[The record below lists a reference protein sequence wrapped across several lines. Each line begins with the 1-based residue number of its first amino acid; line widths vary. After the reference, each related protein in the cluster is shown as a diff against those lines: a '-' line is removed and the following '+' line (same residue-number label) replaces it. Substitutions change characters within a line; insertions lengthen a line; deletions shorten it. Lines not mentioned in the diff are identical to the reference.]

1 MKRPNKKIKRY
12 AGGGEFTMPYELTSA
27 GLDNELS
34 NQSVQMNKLS
44 EKGNGIGGFDPMSMA
59 VQQLSGVTNQ
69 VGGLVGSAI
78 GKATTNASG
87 VQSGIGAFGQG
98 FAEKGFG
105 VQGLIG
111 GVSNLIGLK
120 KKNKEAVA
128 LERQQELMRTQPMRN
143 QINANIQ
150 QGLVPNQAVFKCG
163 GKSKR
168 KMKYPGGSGSTP
180 SPQITPLPKLGDIA
194 GLDTTKTNEILNND
208 RIAMY
213 NYPSANDPE
222 LLKKYSDPQQVGR
235 ASTIFAESKNPQVR
249 KDFLSGWN
257 TTYGKNNSYL
267 YDPEARGLAPLQ
279 SDDPRPSVQKRYG
292 ELYNQYF
299 PTQQT
304 QSKRL
309 MGGSAVGSY
318 AKGGY
323 AVDDRGFAN
332 SELED
337 NEVYRTPK
345 GTIYQVNGRTHA
357 EGGEQF
363 NLPQGTEIL
372 GKNIVPGTNKSYKD
386 FGDKLMKDYNKF
398 TKILSEKHTPL
409 AKKTATMML
418 DKTQKQFSELMQ
430 HQESMKGSH
439 QMPDGSM
446 MRNEDMNTQYAR
458 GGVKRYDVGNTT
470 EDPQIT
476 PQDWMY
482 NSSSWR
488 NKLDPTNPEFTNLGS
503 NKMSTDPDS
512 KQPFEWQ
519 DALTEAGTL
528 APIAYNLSQGL
539 FGKAQKLDPKQF
551 YNPNENQ
558 SMNLMRS
565 RRYNANPELENNRLQ
580 QSTYLRNL
588 RQGAASQS
596 QYLGGLQAGSTMKQR
611 ADAET
616 YARKQNTDNQYIGQE
631 AEMLGNF
638 GAQRAQTN
646 LTIQDINDRNA
657 SAKKSYIPTALSQ
670 LQQYSQNARMT
681 KNLKGRDAQLMDIY
695 KKMFRGYSF
704 AKN

>member
-1 MKRPNKKIKRY
+1 MKRPTKKILKKY
-12 AGGGEFTMPYELTSA
+12 PGGGELVMPYELTGA
-27 GLDNELS
+27 GLDKELA
-34 NQSVQMNKLS
+34 NQSIEMQKLS
-44 EKGNGIGGFDPMSMA
+44 ERGLGNNGLNPLLGVATQAVGQIGGA
-59 VQQLSGVTNQ
+59 I
-69 VGGLVGSAI
+69 GSAV
-78 GKATTNASG
+78 GRATTDKDG
-87 VQSGIGAFGQG
+87 KQSALGAFGQG

-105 VQGLIG
+105 VQGLMG
-111 GVSNLIGLK
+111 GVGNLIGLSA
-120 KKNKEAVA
+120 KNREAEA
-128 LERQQELMRTQPMRN
+128 IKQQNESRQRMLNNSYVNTG
-143 QINANIQ
+143 IQ

-180 SPQITPLPKLGDIA
+180 SPQITSLPKLGDIA
-194 GLDTTKTNEILNND
+194 GLDTTKINEILNND

-213 NYPSANDPE
+213 NYSSANDPE

-235 ASTIFAESKNPQVR
+235 ASTIFAESNNPQVR
-249 KDFLSGWN
+249 RDFLSGWN
-257 TTYGKNNSYL
+257 TTYGKDNSYL

-279 SDDPRPSVQKRYG
+279 SNDPRPSVQKRYS

-299 PTQQT
+299 PAQQT
-304 QSKRL
+304 QTKRL
-309 MGGSAVGSY
+309 MGGSAIGSY
-318 AKGGY
+318 AQGGY
-323 AVDDRGFAN
+323 SVDNRGFAN

-337 NEVYRTPK
+337 DEVYRTPK
-345 GTIYQVNGRTHA
+345 GTMYQVNGRTHA

-430 HQESMKGSH
+430 HQESEK
-439 QMPDGSM
+439 SM
-446 MRNEDMNTQYAR
+446 SSNQQFAK
-458 GGVKRYDVGNTT
+458 GGVKRYDIGDTT

-488 NKLDPTNPEFTNLGS
+488 NKLNPLNPEFSNLGS
-503 NKMSTDPDS
+503 DKMSTDPYS

-528 APIAYNLSQGL
+528 APIAYNLYQGL
-539 FGKAQKLDPKQF
+539 FGKAQKLNPNQF

-638 GAQRAQTN
+638 GTQRAQTN